1 MTRLV
6 VSVHEEVI
14 RTGSIGEII
23 AVVVGETG
31 IPQSDHFSDGYKEID
46 FTFVSV

>member
-23 AVVVGETG
+23 AVVVSKAS
-31 IPQSDHFSDGYKEID
+31 ISQCDHFPDGKEID
-46 FTFVSV
+46 YTFVSV